1 MLALLSLSCTGS
13 AFAKARLV
21 VIYQLRST
29 PELANRASK
38 FTQELATRI
47 AAIDGYDA
55 KIVASPP
62 AGSLGAAAATAG
74 AETYVVGQ
82 VVAYGDMHFD
92 VKLGSFSAAT
102 DKSIKGHDLTIDTQK
117 KLIAYV
123 DHTVHIVSNTK
134 SDLPANGGFAK

>member
-55 KIVASPP
+55 KIVASLP
-62 AGSLGAAAATAG
+62 AGSLGAATAG